1 MVITHPKNIHI
12 SNGRVA
18 RMLIY
23 LSKRRKSRLAKLIFF
38 LANCDFGV
46 ELPESTF
53 LPHPHGIVVGQKVR
67 LGKDVVIGH
76 QVTLGGRDSDMGN
89 MPEVGDGVYLGAG
102 AKILGKLTVGAGATI
117 GANAVVTRDV
127 PAGAVVVGA
136 NRVLP
141 SKKSAYAI

>member
-1 MVITHPKNIHI
+1 MMTHPKNIHI
-12 SNGRVA
+12 SNGRLA
-18 RMLIY
+18 RIIIY

-38 LANCDFGV
+38 LASCDFGV

-76 QVTLGGRDSDMGN
+76 QVTVGGRDSNMEN
-89 MPEVGDGVYLGAG
+89 MPDIGDGVYLGAG
-102 AKILGKLTVGAGATI
+102 AKILGKLKVGAGSTI
-117 GANAVVTRDV
+117 GANAVVTKDV

-136 NRVLP
+136 NRIL
-141 SKKSAYAI
+141 SGKRSAYA

>member
-1 MVITHPKNIHI
+1 MSVHPKNPHI
-12 SNGRVA
+12 RNGRLA
-18 RMLIY
+18 RLVIRA
-23 LSKRRKSRLAKLIFF
+23 SRNRRSIWARILLFF
-38 LANCDFGV
+38 SGCDIGV
-46 ELPESTF
+46 PLPKSTF
-53 LPHPHGIVVGQKVR
+53 LPHPQGVVIGSGVKLGLNIVV
-67 LGKDVVIGH
+67 GH
-76 QVTLGGRDSDMGN
+76 QVTLGGRDLDMGN